1 MFHGWKVVAAA
12 FVVALFG
19 WGLGFYGP
27 GIYLAALTRTH
38 GWDIATIASA
48 ITFYYLVG
56 ATITIYA
63 GDLFERFGPRL
74 MVTAGAVT
82 MAAGVAGIGAVSAPW
97 MVFAAFLV
105 MGFGWACMGG
115 AAINLIVAPWFE
127 RRRGLAISLALNGAS
142 CGGVV
147 IAPALIFLI
156 ATLGFAGG
164 MQVAAAGMLVLL
176 LPLVWLWVRRRPGDL
191 GLRPD
196 GRTDT
201 PPADARPRAEP
212 PLRRASLFG
221 RLNFWTISAPFALG
235 LLAQVGFL
243 THQAAYLGPV
253 LGSGGAAL
261 AISIT
266 TAAAVVGR
274 LAMGLVVDAVD
285 KRRAACGNFLLQT
298 AAIGLMLL
306 YPEPRLLYLYCA
318 VFGLG
323 VGNMIT
329 FPPLIVQA
337 EFPAAHFGRVV
348 SLILA
353 INQYAFAFG
362 PGLLGWL
369 RDWSGGY
376 DAALVACGL
385 LLIAAAAS
393 VLVRPRPGTAVSAR
407 PEAR

>member
-27 GIYLAALTRTH
+27 GIYLAALTETRD
-38 GWDIATIASA
+38 WDIAAIASA

-63 GDLFERFGPRL
+63 GDLFERFGPRIV
-74 MVTAGAVT
+74 VTAGAVAMT
-82 MAAGVAGIGAVSAPW
+82 VGVTGLAAVSAPW

-105 MGFGWACMGG
+105 MGLGWACMGG

-127 RRRGLAISLALNGAS
+127 RKRGLAISLALNGAS

-147 IAPALIFLI
+147 IAPVLIFLI
-156 ATLGFAGG
+156 AQFGFTGG
-164 MQVAAAGMLVLL
+164 MRIAAAGMLILL
-176 LPLVWLWVRRRPGDL
+176 LPPVWLWVHRRPDDL
-191 GLRPD
+191 GLLPD
-196 GRTDT
+196 GRPASASAGGHI
-201 PPADARPRAEP
+201 PPTP

-221 RLNFWTISAPFALG
+221 RLNFWSISVPFALG
-235 LLAQVGFL
+235 LMAQVGFL
-243 THQAAYLGPV
+243 THQAAYLGPP
-253 LGSGGAAL
+253 LGAGGAAL

-274 LAMGLVVDAVD
+274 LAMGLFVDAVD
-285 KRRAACGNFLLQT
+285 KRLAACGNFVLQT
-298 AAIGLMLL
+298 FAIGLMLL
-306 YPEPRLLYLYCA
+306 YPDPTLLYVYCA
-318 VFGLG
+318 LFGLG

-337 EFPAAHFGRVV
+337 EFPTAHFGRIV

-353 INQYAFAFG
+353 INQYTFAFG

-369 RDWSGGY
+369 RDLSGGY
-376 DAALVACGL
+376 DAALIACL
-385 LLIAAAAS
+385 ALLITAAAS
-393 VLVRPRPGTAVSAR
+393 VLIRSPVTAA
-407 PEAR
+407 A

>member
-12 FVVALFG
+12 FIVALCG

-27 GIYLAALTRTH
+27 GIYLAALTETR
-38 GWDIATIASA
+38 GWDIAAIASA

-63 GDLFERFGPRL
+63 GDLFERFGPRA
-74 MVTAGAVT
+74 MVTAGAVA
-82 MAAGVAGIGAVSAPW
+82 MAVGVTGLAAVSAPW

-105 MGFGWACMGG
+105 MGLGWACLGG

-127 RRRGLAISLALNGAS
+127 RKRGLAISLALNGAS

-147 IAPALIFLI
+147 IAPVLIFLI
-156 ATLGFAGG
+156 AEVGFTGG
-164 MQVAAAGMLVLL
+164 MQIAAAGMLILL
-176 LPLVWLWVRRRPGDL
+176 LPPVWLWVYRRPDDL

-196 GRTDT
+196 GQPAAASPSGTL
-201 PPADARPRAEP
+201 PPAT

-221 RLNFWTISAPFALG
+221 RLNFWSISVPFALG
-235 LLAQVGFL
+235 LMAQVGFL
-243 THQAAYLGPV
+243 THQAAYLGPT
-253 LGSGGAAL
+253 LGAGGAAL

-274 LAMGLVVDAVD
+274 LAMGMFVDSVD
-285 KRRAACGNFLLQT
+285 KRLAACGNFVLQT
-298 AAIGLMLL
+298 FAIGLMLL
-306 YPEPRLLYLYCA
+306 YPDPTLLYVYCA
-318 VFGLG
+318 LFGLG

-337 EFPAAHFGRVV
+337 EFPTAHFGRIV

-353 INQYAFAFG
+353 INQYTFAFG

-369 RDWSGGY
+369 RDLSGGY
-376 DAALVACGL
+376 DAALIACL
-385 LLIAAAAS
+385 ALLITAAVS
-393 VLVRPRPGTAVSAR
+393 VLFRSPNPAVS
-407 PEAR
+407 

>member
-27 GIYLAALTRTH
+27 GVYLAALTETR
-38 GWDIATIASA
+38 GWDIAAVAAA

-63 GDLFERFGPRL
+63 GDLFDRFGPRR
-74 MVTAGAVT
+74 MVTAGALT
-82 MAAGVAGIGAVSAPW
+82 MAVGVGGLAAVSAPW
-97 MVFAAFLV
+97 MVFVAFLI

-115 AAINLIVAPWFE
+115 AAINLIVAPWFD
-127 RRRGLAISLALNGAS
+127 RKRGLAISLALNGAS
-142 CGGVV
+142 CGGVIV
-147 IAPALIFLI
+147 APVLILLI
-156 ATLGFAGG
+156 EMFGFTAGV
-164 MQVAAAGMLVLL
+164 QVAAAGMLVLL
-176 LPLVWLWVRRRPGDL
+176 LPPVWLWLHRRPEDI

-196 GRTDT
+196 GRN
-201 PPADARPRAEP
+201 AAEARTAPSVLAA
-212 PLRRASLFG
+212 PLRRSSLAG
-221 RLNFWTISAPFALG
+221 RLNFWSISVPFALG
-235 LLAQVGFL
+235 LAAQVGFL

-253 LGSGGAAL
+253 LGAGGAAL

-274 LAMGLVVDAVD
+274 LAMGLFVDAID
-285 KRRAACGNFLLQT
+285 KRAAACGNFVLQT
-298 AAIGLMLL
+298 VAVGLMLL
-306 YPEPRLLYLYCA
+306 HPGETLLYVYCA
-318 VFGLG
+318 IFGLG

-337 EFPAAHFGRVV
+337 EFPPAHFGRIV

-353 INQYAFAFG
+353 INQYTFAFG

-369 RDWSGGY
+369 RDWSGSY
-376 DAALVACGL
+376 DAALIACMA
-385 LLIAAAAS
+385 LLITAAAS
-393 VLVRPRPGTAVSAR
+393 VLIRSPTPAA
-407 PEAR
+407 A